1 MKSTMT
7 KANKIFK
14 YITMAVLALAL
25 FAIVIAATS
34 TSTFAASR
42 YDMDPKY
49 DANGNQ
55 IVGYAE
61 KDKGYDAVNGQFP
74 DNAAAKMAGAAAV
87 AAAPQLA
94 TAATMGAVGAASV
107 AAPAA
112 ACVAVA
118 APLTAAEF
126 AAPLALAL

>member
-1 MKSTMT
+1 MKNAMT
-7 KANKIFK
+7 KTSKSFK

-42 YDMDPKY
+42 YDMNPKY

-55 IVGYAE
+55 VVGYAE
-61 KDKGYDAVNGQFP
+61 KDTGYDAVNGQLP
-74 DNAAAKMAGAAAV
+74 DTAAAKMAGATAV
-87 AAAPQLA
+87 VAAPQLA
-94 TAATMGAVGAASV
+94 TAAAMGAVGTASV
-107 AAPAA
+107 AVPAA
-112 ACVAVA
+112 ACAAVA